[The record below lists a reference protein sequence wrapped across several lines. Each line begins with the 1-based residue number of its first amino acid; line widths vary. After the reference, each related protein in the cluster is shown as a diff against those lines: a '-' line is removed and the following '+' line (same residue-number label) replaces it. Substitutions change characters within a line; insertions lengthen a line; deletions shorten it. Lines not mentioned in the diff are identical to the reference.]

1 MDFFDFGNVVC
12 SFFDRNSGFSHGL
25 FSSLN
30 CSKFVGDDLDSVR
43 KNLEFVRKS
52 VGAKKLIT
60 LNQIHSAKCI
70 IVDENSKSDQEA
82 DALVTRSEGVALGI
96 LTADCVPVLL
106 FDPIKKIIGAA
117 HAGWKGA
124 KSGVIESTIEKM
136 ISLGSRRE
144 DISAVIGPC
153 VHVESYEV
161 GEDFLSNFP
170 SEYFSKIEGKNHGD
184 KNHFDVVKFCSDK
197 LKKLGVPKISVIN
210 TDTFKNHEKYFSFRY
225 ARKNS
230 DGVCGRNISVIC
242 LKSTS

>member
-1 MDFFDFGNVVC
+1 MHSFGNVVY
-12 SFFDRNSGFSHGL
+12 SFFGRSSGFSEGL

-30 CSKFVGDDLDSVR
+30 CSKFVGDNLRSVE

-52 VGAKKLIT
+52 ISARKLIT
-60 LNQIHSAKCI
+60 LNQIHSAKCAV
-70 IVDENSKSDQEA
+70 VDEKSESDQKA
-82 DALVTRSEGVALGI
+82 DALVTQSEDVALGI

-124 KSGVIESTIEKM
+124 KDGVIENTIEKM

-144 DISAVIGPC
+144 DIMSAIGPC

-161 GEDFLSNFP
+161 GDDFLSNFS
-170 SEYFSKIEGKNHGD
+170 SEYFSKINGTD
-184 KNHFDVVKFCSDK
+184 HFDIVKFCRDRLQEK
-197 LKKLGVPKISVIN
+197 GVSKISIN
-210 TDTFKNHEKYFSFRY
+210 EIDTYKNHEKYFSFRY
-225 ARKNS
+225 AKKNS

-242 LKSTS
+242 LKSTA

>member
-1 MDFFDFGNVVC
+1 MKSFANIVY
-12 SFFDRNSGFSHGL
+12 SFFGRDSGSSEGL

-30 CSKFVGDDLDSVR
+30 CSKFVGDRLGSVE
-43 KNLEFVRKS
+43 KNLEFVRKFI
-52 VGAKKLIT
+52 GAKKLIT

-70 IVDENSKSDQEA
+70 VINEKSESDQEA
-82 DALVTRSEGVALGI
+82 DALVTQSEDIALGI

-124 KSGVIESTIEKM
+124 KAGVIENTIEKM
-136 ISLGSRRE
+136 ASLGSSCE
-144 DISAVIGPC
+144 DIIAKIGPC

-161 GEDFLSNFP
+161 DEDFLYNFP
-170 SEYFSKIEGKNHGD
+170 NEYFTKIHGKD
-184 KNHFDVVKFCSDK
+184 HFNIVKFCCDK
-197 LKKLGVPKISVIN
+197 LKKKGVSKISVDEI
-210 TDTFKNHEKYFSFRY
+210 DTYKNHEKYFSFRY

-242 LKSTS
+242 LRSTK